1 MWYSGEIMITKR
13 DLLKERITS
22 ILHMTLDDNVR
33 LYETSTGDTNWNL
46 VRDDMMNTIDAIFDH
61 GLVD

>member
-1 MWYSGEIMITKR
+1 MITKK
-13 DLLKERITS
+13 DLLKERIS
-22 ILHMTLDDNVR
+22 AILHFVFDENVR

-46 VRDDMMNTIDAIFDH
+46 VHDDMMNTIDAVFDH